1 MIRVSLVTLLA
12 LGACQ
17 ASAHPAAPVAP
28 SVRVIALISATAEWK
43 AVVGLFPGETRHDTP
58 FGQWFT
64 HRFGSEDVIF
74 FHGGYGKVSAGG
86 STQYAI
92 DHWHPSLLVNIGT
105 CGGFGERK
113 VGDIVLA
120 TDTLIYDLY
129 ERMGDAAA
137 TIEDYHT
144 GLDPTRW
151 PA

>member
-43 AVVGLFPGETRHDTP
+43 ALVGLFPGDGLHDTP
-58 FGQWFT
+58 FGQWLT
-64 HRFGSEDVIF
+64 HRLGGEDVIF

-92 DHWHPSLLVNIGT
+92 DHWHPALLVNIGT
-105 CGGFGERK
+105 CRGCSEGK
-113 VGDIVLA
+113 VGHIVLPA
-120 TDTLIYDLY
+120 
-129 ERMGDAAA
+129 
-137 TIEDYHT
+137 
-144 GLDPTRW
+144 DP
-151 PA
+151 